1 MMLLGRL
8 AILAAV
14 LGSVLLVRRY
24 PGHRTVIGVYVVGT
38 LFLPE
43 YGAAEYIEGVPRPI
57 GVALIKLTKENAV
70 GIGLVA
76 GSVLFDARRW
86 LAARPRW
93 FDLPMLA
100 WCGGAVVTALANS
113 LVYDDPISGY
123 VPVGAGPV
131 SRVLAVL
138 DYSDLYEGLVQA
150 AEVTLAWGLP
160 YLLARLYVTDAA
172 KLRDLVLAVVIGAAA
187 YAPLC
192 LLETAVSPQLHRWVY
207 GFHQHEFGQ
216 SIRFSG
222 YRPMVFMEHGLAVGF
237 WMVAG
242 AVAAVWLRANGA
254 LGVIPL
260 PGGRRVS
267 GLWVAV
273 GLGLV
278 AVACKSTGAL
288 VLGAVALAALFAS
301 RAAGRSLPIALVL
314 CAAPA
319 YCLVRTQGVW
329 DVNQALALVDS
340 AVGADRAQ
348 SLEFRFQNE
357 SVLVARALERPIV
370 GWGGWGRSRVYDEYG
385 RATTVADGMWIIVL
399 GKRGIIGL
407 VTLGV
412 VLIMPVA
419 LVLVRHGARLWTDP
433 AAAPTAAAAAVLA
446 VYSIDCVLN
455 AMFNPVYVLVLGA
468 LVALRRD
475 APAPAPPADAPAG
488 RWRVKP
494 ARPVSRLLRRPRRA

>member
-1 MMLLGRL
+1 MTLLGRL

-14 LGSVLLVRRY
+14 LVPVLLMRRY
-24 PGHRTVIGVYVVGT
+24 PGHRTVIGAYVLGT

-43 YGAAEYIEGVPRPI
+43 YGAADYVEGVPKPM
-57 GVALIKLTKENAV
+57 GVALVRLTKENAV
-70 GIGLVA
+70 GLGLLA

-93 FDLPMLA
+93 FDLPVLA
-100 WCGGAVVTALANS
+100 WCGGAVATALANS

-131 SRVLAVL
+131 SGALAVL

-160 YLLARLYVTDAA
+160 YLLARLYVTDGA

-192 LLETAVSPQLHRWVY
+192 LLETVVSPQLHRWVY

-242 AVAAVWLRANGA
+242 AVAAAWLRANGA
-254 LGVIPL
+254 LKVVPL

-273 GLGLV
+273 GLAVV

-288 VLGAVALAALFAS
+288 ALGAVAAAALFAA
-301 RAAGRSLPIALVL
+301 RAAGRSLPVVLVL

-319 YCLVRTQGVW
+319 YCFVRTQGAW
-329 DVNQALALVDS
+329 DANEALVFIDS

-348 SLEFRFQNE
+348 SLAFRLENE
-357 SVLVARALERPIV
+357 NVLIAKALERPV
-370 GWGGWGRSRVYDEYG
+370 LGWGGWGRNRVFDEYG
-385 RATTVADGMWIIVL
+385 QSTTVADGLWVITL
-399 GKRGIIGL
+399 GKRGLVGL
-407 VTLGV
+407 LNVGV
-412 VLIMPVA
+412 VLILPVA
-419 LVLVRHGARLWTDP
+419 LVLVRYGGRLWTDP
-433 AAAPTAAAAAVLA
+433 AAAATAAAAVVLA

-455 AMFNPVYVLVLGA
+455 AMFNPVYVLIAGGLIG
-468 LVALRRD
+468 LRPE
-475 APAPAPPADAPAG
+475 ATAPPPPAEAAAAG
-488 RWRVKP
+488 WRVKP
-494 ARPVSRLLRRPRRA
+494 ARPVPRLLRRVRRP